1 MVDIYGKL
9 VGKYTIVPWESVM
22 GNGSC
27 ELAKG
32 LVAVLLLLSG
42 KPFATTWMFR
52 WKLGSMVRINGLF
65 HLLING
71 LYIGVC

>member
-32 LVAVLLLLSG
+32 LVAVVLTPVVGEAVCNHLDVPLE
-42 KPFATTWMFR
+42 
-52 WKLGSMVRINGLF
+52 VRING
-65 HLLING
+65 
-71 LYIGVC
+71 